1 MSRYVSATASMMVS
15 SCVGQRLKGHGY
27 TKTWNTKKTVF
38 FSSLTRSR
46 VKRTALEGLDACALQ
61 EANTLRLLELVVD
74 EYGQDEGER
83 GREVER

>member
-38 FSSLTRSR
+38 GVDFFFFVDSVSR
-46 VKRTALEGLDACALQ
+46 VKRTALEDLDACAL
-61 EANTLRLLELVVD
+61 
-74 EYGQDEGER
+74 
-83 GREVER
+83 